1 MPSQPPETPFYNQP
15 DNYTLWRDVSRTY
28 EDFMGDDKTRWAQH
42 KEAFVTVLEDI
53 LVMLR
58 ESKESE

>member
-1 MPSQPPETPFYNQP
+1 MPSHPPETPFYNNP

-28 EDFMGDDKTRWAQH
+28 EDFMSSDATQWPVL
-42 KEAFVTVLEDI
+42 KEAFVTVLEDV

-58 ESKESE
+58 ELKETQ